1 MIYKNLIE
9 EIDAY
14 LERDPAAHSRLMVLL
29 SYPGLH
35 AMIWHRFAHLL
46 WGARLFVLSR
56 LIGHIAR
63 WITGIE
69 IHPAVKIG
77 KRLVIDHGMGVVI
90 GETAEIGDDVT
101 LYHGVTLGGI
111 APSLDSEK
119 QKLFKRH
126 PTISDGVIIGSGAQV
141 LGPLNV
147 GRNARI
153 GANAVVVKSVDEGS
167 TVVGIPAKPVDSE
180 ISGTDILTAYGTPPA
195 DISAQEE
202 DIIKNLLDE
211 LNNLQI
217 RLERLEQRTVNNQRK
232 EVSDTAEKPSDDLI
246 QDEVGHHGS

>member
-90 GETAEIGDDVT
+90 GETTEIGNDVT

-119 QKLFKRH
+119 QKLYKRH

-147 GRNARI
+147 GRTARI
-153 GANAVVVKSVDEGS
+153 GATAVVVKNVDEGS
-167 TVVGIPAKPVDSE
+167 TVVGIPAKPVDDENSR
-180 ISGTDILTAYGTPPA
+180 TDIFTAYGTPTA
-195 DISAQEE
+195 DISVQEE
-202 DIIKNLLDE
+202 TITKNLLDE

-217 RLERLEQRTVNNQRK
+217 RMEILEQQNVDKKQK
-232 EVSDTAEKPSDDLI
+232 EVSITTEKPSDDF
-246 QDEVGHHGS
+246 V